1 MKFHEDTIFKIEGQK
16 YGQELIEIMNIEG
29 KILKVHQTEYG
40 IVDPKMY
47 KPDLVFELEDKIII
61 LEFQSSYVDV
71 NDKRRFRFYSAIID
85 QVKVKSKKP
94 IEVHVLS
101 TAEPEKTKCYKIN
114 PDSRFPIYIHSLKS
128 IDGDNFI
135 NKMYTKITHEEYF
148 TEKELLMITLFCFMK
163 STRDIEEKILDSAEL
178 ITLIP
183 GLGKEMAQFAKGI
196 VLMLCDKF
204 VEDETLNVKITNL
217 VGGNMDNVERYAE
230 RYAEKYAEKYAQ
242 EKIDKNNEEIIIK
255 LNEKGFTIKEII
267 ETVNVSKDFVEKT
280 LAN

>member
-183 GLGKEMAQFAKGI
+183 GLGNEMAQFAKGI

-230 RYAEKYAEKYAQ
+230 RYAEKYAQ

-267 ETVNVSKDFVEKT
+267 ETLNVSKDFVEKT

>member
-1 MKFHEDTIFKIEGQK
+1 MRFHEDTIFKIEGQK
-16 YGQELIEIMNIEG
+16 YGQELIEIMNIKG

-47 KPDLVFELEDKIII
+47 KPDLVFELEDKIVI

-101 TAEPEKTKCYKIN
+101 TAELEKTKYYKIN
-114 PDSRFPIYIHSLKS
+114 PDSLFPIYIHSLKS

-135 NKMYTKITHEEYF
+135 SKMYTKITHEENF

-230 RYAEKYAEKYAQ
+230 RYAQ
-242 EKIDKNNEEIIIK
+242 EKIDRNNEKIIIK
-255 LNEKGFTIKEII
+255 LNEKGFTITEII
-267 ETVNVSKDFVEKT
+267 ETLNVSKDFVEKT

>member
-1 MKFHEDTIFKIEGQK
+1 MRFHEDTIFKIEGQK
-16 YGQELIEIMNIEG
+16 YGQELIEIINIKG

-47 KPDLVFELEDKIII
+47 KPDLVFELEDKIVI

-101 TAEPEKTKCYKIN
+101 TAELEKTKYYKIN
-114 PDSRFPIYIHSLKS
+114 PDSLFPIYIHSLKS

-135 NKMYTKITHEEYF
+135 SKMYTKITHEEHL

-163 STRDIEEKILDSAEL
+163 STRDINETILDSAEL

-204 VEDETLNVKITNL
+204 VEDETLNVKITNI

-230 RYAEKYAEKYAQ
+230 RYAEKYAQ

-267 ETVNVSKDFVEKT
+267 ETLNVSKDFVEKT

>member
-1 MKFHEDTIFKIEGQK
+1 MRFHEDTIFKIEGQK

-47 KPDLVFELEDKIII
+47 KPDLVFELEDRIII

-101 TAEPEKTKCYKIN
+101 TVEPEKTKCYKIN

-128 IDGDNFI
+128 IDGDRFI
-135 NKMYTKITHEEYF
+135 NKMNTKIEHEEYF
-148 TEKELLMITLFCFMK
+148 TEKELLMTTLFCFMK
-163 STRDIEEKILDSAEL
+163 STQDVEKKILDSAEL
-178 ITLIP
+178 ISSIP
-183 GLGKEMAQFAKGI
+183 GLKKEMAQFAKGI

-204 VEDETLNVKITNL
+204 VKDDTLNYRITNL
-217 VGGNMDNVERYAE
+217 VGGNMENVERYAQDRVDE
-230 RYAEKYAEKYAQ
+230 
-242 EKIDKNNEEIIIK
+242 NNKQIIIK
-255 LNEKGFTIKEII
+255 LTEKGFTTEEII
-267 ETVNVSKDFVEKT
+267 ETLNVSKDFIEKT
-280 LAN
+280 LAK

>member
-135 NKMYTKITHEEYF
+135 SKMYTKITHEGYF

-230 RYAEKYAEKYAQ
+230 RYAEKYAQ

-267 ETVNVSKDFVEKT
+267 ETLNVSKDFVEKT
-280 LAN
+280 LSN

>member
-1 MKFHEDTIFKIEGQK
+1 MRFHEDTIFKIEGQK
-16 YGQELIEIMNIEG
+16 YGQELIEIINIKG

-47 KPDLVFELEDKIII
+47 KPDLVFELEDKIVI

-101 TAEPEKTKCYKIN
+101 TAELEKTKYYKIN
-114 PDSRFPIYIHSLKS
+114 PDSLFPIYIHSLKS

-135 NKMYTKITHEEYF
+135 SKMYTKITHEEHF
-148 TEKELLMITLFCFMK
+148 TEKELHMITLFCFMK
-163 STRDIEEKILDSAEL
+163 STRDINETILDSAEL

-204 VEDETLNVKITNL
+204 VEDETLNVKITNI

-230 RYAEKYAEKYAQ
+230 RYAEKYAQ
-242 EKIDKNNEEIIIK
+242 EKIDKKYEEIIIK

-267 ETVNVSKDFVEKT
+267 ETLNVSKDFVEKT

>member
-1 MKFHEDTIFKIEGQK
+1 MRFHEDTIFKIEGQK
-16 YGQELIEIMNIEG
+16 YGQELIEIINIKG

-47 KPDLVFELEDKIII
+47 KPDLVFELEDKIVI

-101 TAEPEKTKCYKIN
+101 TAELEKTKYYKIN
-114 PDSRFPIYIHSLKS
+114 PDSLFPIYIHSLKS

-135 NKMYTKITHEEYF
+135 SKMYTKITHEENF

-163 STRDIEEKILDSAEL
+163 STRDINETILDSAEL

-204 VEDETLNVKITNL
+204 VEDETLNVKITNI

-230 RYAEKYAEKYAQ
+230 RYAQ
-242 EKIDKNNEEIIIK
+242 EKIDRNNEKIIIK
-255 LNEKGFTIKEII
+255 LNEKGFTIDEII

>member
-1 MKFHEDTIFKIEGQK
+1 MRFHEDTIFKIEGQK
-16 YGQELIEIMNIEG
+16 YGQELIEIMNIKG

-47 KPDLVFELEDKIII
+47 KPDLVFELEDKIVI

-101 TAEPEKTKCYKIN
+101 TAELEKTKYYKIN
-114 PDSRFPIYIHSLKS
+114 PDSLFPIYIHSLKS

-135 NKMYTKITHEEYF
+135 SKMYTKITHEENF

-163 STRDIEEKILDSAEL
+163 STRDINETILDSAEL

-204 VEDETLNVKITNL
+204 VEDETLNVKITNI

-230 RYAEKYAEKYAQ
+230 RYAEKYAQ
-242 EKIDKNNEEIIIK
+242 EKIDKKYEEIIIK

-267 ETVNVSKDFVEKT
+267 ETLNVSKDFVEKT

>member
-1 MKFHEDTIFKIEGQK
+1 MRFHEDTIFKIEGQK
-16 YGQELIEIMNIEG
+16 YGQELIEIINIKG

-47 KPDLVFELEDKIII
+47 KPDLVFELEDKIVI

-101 TAEPEKTKCYKIN
+101 TAELEKTKYYKIN
-114 PDSRFPIYIHSLKS
+114 PYSLFPIYIHSLKS

-135 NKMYTKITHEEYF
+135 SKMYTKITHEENF

-163 STRDIEEKILDSAEL
+163 STRDINETILDSAEL

-204 VEDETLNVKITNL
+204 VEDETLNVKITNI

-230 RYAEKYAEKYAQ
+230 RYAEKYAQ
-242 EKIDKNNEEIIIK
+242 EKIDKKYEEIIIK

-267 ETVNVSKDFVEKT
+267 ETLNVSKDFVEKT

>member
-16 YGQELIEIMNIEG
+16 YGQELIEIINIEG

-94 IEVHVLS
+94 IEVRVLS

-230 RYAEKYAEKYAQ
+230 RYAEKYAQ

-267 ETVNVSKDFVEKT
+267 ETLNVSKDFVEKT

>member
-1 MKFHEDTIFKIEGQK
+1 MRFHEDKIFKIEGQK
-16 YGQELIEIMNIEG
+16 YGQELIEIINIKG

-47 KPDLVFELEDKIII
+47 KPDLVFELEDKIVI

-101 TAEPEKTKCYKIN
+101 TAELEKTKYYKIN
-114 PDSRFPIYIHSLKS
+114 PDSLFPIYIHSLKS

-135 NKMYTKITHEEYF
+135 SKMYTKITHEEHF

-163 STRDIEEKILDSAEL
+163 STRDIEETILDSAEL

-183 GLGKEMAQFAKGI
+183 GLGNEMAQFAKGI

-230 RYAEKYAEKYAQ
+230 RYAQ
-242 EKIDKNNEEIIIK
+242 EKIDRNNEKIIIK
-255 LNEKGFTIKEII
+255 LNEKGFTITEII
-267 ETVNVSKDFVEKT
+267 ETLNVSKDFVEKT

>member
-1 MKFHEDTIFKIEGQK
+1 MRFHEDTIFKIEGQK
-16 YGQELIEIMNIEG
+16 YGQELIEIINIKG

-47 KPDLVFELEDKIII
+47 KPDLVFELEDRIII

-101 TAEPEKTKCYKIN
+101 TVELEKTKCYKIN

-128 IDGDNFI
+128 IDGDKFI
-135 NKMYTKITHEEYF
+135 NKMNNKIEHEGYF

-163 STRDIEEKILDSAEL
+163 SIRDIEEAILDSAVL
-178 ITLIP
+178 ITNIP
-183 GLGKEMAQFAKGI
+183 GLDKEMAQFAKGI

-204 VEDETLNVKITNL
+204 VKDEALNEKITNL
-217 VGGNMDNVERYAE
+217 VGGNMKNVERYAE
-230 RYAEKYAEKYAQ
+230 RYAEKYAEDKVNENN
-242 EKIDKNNEEIIIK
+242 EKFIINLKNNGFSIEEIIK
-255 LNEKGFTIKEII
+255 LTKI
-267 ETVNVSKDFVEKT
+267 SKDFVEKT
-280 LAN
+280 LSK

>member
-1 MKFHEDTIFKIEGQK
+1 MRFHEDTIFKIEGQK
-16 YGQELIEIMNIEG
+16 YGQELIEIINIKG

-47 KPDLVFELEDKIII
+47 KPDLVFELEDKIVI

-101 TAEPEKTKCYKIN
+101 TAELEKTKYYKIN
-114 PDSRFPIYIHSLKS
+114 PDSLFPIYIHSLKS

-135 NKMYTKITHEEYF
+135 SKMYTKITHEENF

-163 STRDIEEKILDSAEL
+163 STRDINETILDSAEL

-204 VEDETLNVKITNL
+204 VEDETLNVKITNI

-230 RYAEKYAEKYAQ
+230 RYAEKYAQ
-242 EKIDKNNEEIIIK
+242 EKIDKKYEEIIIK

-267 ETVNVSKDFVEKT
+267 ETLNVSKDFVEKT

>member
-1 MKFHEDTIFKIEGQK
+1 MRFHEDTIFKIEGQK
-16 YGQELIEIMNIEG
+16 YGQELIEIINIKG

-47 KPDLVFELEDKIII
+47 KPDLVFELEDRIII

-101 TAEPEKTKCYKIN
+101 TVELEKTKCYKIN

-128 IDGDNFI
+128 IDGDKFI
-135 NKMYTKITHEEYF
+135 NKMNNKIEHEGYF

-163 STRDIEEKILDSAEL
+163 SIRNIEEAILDSAVL
-178 ITLIP
+178 ITNIP
-183 GLGKEMAQFAKGI
+183 GLDKEMAQFAKGI

-204 VEDETLNVKITNL
+204 VKDEALNEKITNL
-217 VGGNMDNVERYAE
+217 VGGNMKNVERYAE
-230 RYAEKYAEKYAQ
+230 RYAEKYAEDKVNENN
-242 EKIDKNNEEIIIK
+242 EKFIINLKNNGFSIEEIIK
-255 LNEKGFTIKEII
+255 LTKI
-267 ETVNVSKDFVEKT
+267 SKDFVEKT
-280 LAN
+280 LSK

>member
-1 MKFHEDTIFKIEGQK
+1 MRFHEDTIFKIEGQK
-16 YGQELIEIMNIEG
+16 YGQELIEIINIKG

-47 KPDLVFELEDKIII
+47 KPDLVFELEDKIVI

-101 TAEPEKTKCYKIN
+101 TAELEKTKYYKIN
-114 PDSRFPIYIHSLKS
+114 PDSLFPIYIHSLKS

-135 NKMYTKITHEEYF
+135 SKMYTKITYEENF

-163 STRDIEEKILDSAEL
+163 STRDINETILDSAEL

-204 VEDETLNVKITNL
+204 VEDETLNVKITNI

-230 RYAEKYAEKYAQ
+230 KYAQ
-242 EKIDKNNEEIIIK
+242 EKIDKKYEEIIIK

-267 ETVNVSKDFVEKT
+267 ETLNVSKDFVEKT

>member
-16 YGQELIEIMNIEG
+16 YGQELIEIINIKG
-29 KILKVHQTEYG
+29 KIMKVHQTEYG

-47 KPDLVFELEDKIII
+47 KPDLVFELEDRIII

-101 TAEPEKTKCYKIN
+101 TVESEKTKCYKIN
-114 PDSRFPIYIHSLKS
+114 PDSCFPIYIHSLKS
-128 IDGDNFI
+128 IDGDKFI
-135 NKMYTKITHEEYF
+135 NKMNTKITDEEYF

-163 STRDIEEKILDSAEL
+163 STQNIEKAILDSAVL
-178 ITLIP
+178 ITNIP
-183 GLGKEMAQFAKGI
+183 GLDKEMAQFAKGI

-204 VEDETLNVKITNL
+204 VKEETLNDKITNL
-217 VGGNMDNVERYAE
+217 IGGNMKNVERYAK
-230 RYAEKYAEKYAQ
+230 RYAKKYAQ
-242 EKIDKNNEEIIIK
+242 DKVNENNEQSIIK
-255 LNEKGFTIKEII
+255 LKEKGFTKEEII
-267 ETVNVSKDFVEKT
+267 ETLNVSKEFVEKT
-280 LAN
+280 LSK

>member
-1 MKFHEDTIFKIEGQK
+1 MRFHEDTIFKIEGQK
-16 YGQELIEIMNIEG
+16 YGQELIEIINIKG

-47 KPDLVFELEDKIII
+47 KPDLVFELEDRIII

-101 TAEPEKTKCYKIN
+101 TVELEKTKCYKIN

-128 IDGDNFI
+128 IDGDKFI
-135 NKMYTKITHEEYF
+135 NKMNNKIEHEGYF

-163 STRDIEEKILDSAEL
+163 SIRDIEEAILDSAVL
-178 ITLIP
+178 ITNIP
-183 GLGKEMAQFAKGI
+183 GLDKEMAQFAKGI

-204 VEDETLNVKITNL
+204 VKDEALNEKITNL
-217 VGGNMDNVERYAE
+217 VGGNMKNVE
-230 RYAEKYAEKYAQ
+230 RYAEKYAEDKVNENN
-242 EKIDKNNEEIIIK
+242 EKFIINLKNNGFSIEEIIK
-255 LNEKGFTIKEII
+255 LTKI
-267 ETVNVSKDFVEKT
+267 SKDFVEKT
-280 LAN
+280 LSK